1 MEHPLIVVGV
11 CVPERRRYA
20 AALARA
26 TGRRLVRISELPP
39 ARREERDPIPSER
52 SLGSGELWR
61 FVADIGTEIDLP
73 HVDLATDPRIPV
85 VCVVDALHLL
95 EDLADQRPLLE
106 TAGPGDDRGDVGAR
120 ARRAVSFV
128 EGATLIS
135 FVNWEAVD
143 TPRLALVMTIASH
156 LNPAARVRLSRGPA
170 DDIRALSSG
179 SPESP
184 PLLERAGW
192 VHALNDEHDPHMT
205 DARVTTLRYEQ
216 PRPFHPA
223 RLAAALDDIESGR
236 HGHILRSAGFCRL
249 ATRAS
254 VLARWDHV
262 GSAIWMDPLSSDIEA
277 ASTVQDIAFTG
288 LGIDARALRDA
299 LDDAAVTDEELTAG
313 PVAWREFEDPLP
325 AWPSI
330 VEERP

>member
-1 MEHPLIVVGV
+1 MEHPLIVAGI

-20 AALARA
+20 AALAEMTA
-26 TGRRLVRISELPP
+26 RRLVRISERPRV
-39 ARREERDPIPSER
+39 RREDRDPIPSER

-61 FVADIGTEIDLP
+61 FVADIGTDIDLP
-73 HVDLATDPRIPV
+73 HLDLATDPRIPV

-95 EDLADQRPLLE
+95 EDLADRHPLIE
-106 TAGPGDDRGDVGAR
+106 AARPGDDRGDVGAR
-120 ARRAVSFV
+120 ARRAVSFI

-135 FVNWEAVD
+135 FVNWETVD
-143 TPRLALVMTIASH
+143 TARLALVMTIASH

-170 DDIRALSSG
+170 DDIRALTSG
-179 SPESP
+179 PQVSP

-192 VHALNDEHDPHMT
+192 VHMLNDKHDPHMT

-262 GSAIWMDPLSSDIEA
+262 GSAIWLDPLSSDLDA
-277 ASTVQDIAFTG
+277 APTVQDIAFTG
-288 LGIDARALRDA
+288 LGVDAHMLRAA
-299 LDDAAVTDEELTAG
+299 LDDAAVTDDELMAG
-313 PVAWREFEDPLP
+313 PTAWLDFEDPLP
-325 AWPSI
+325 TWPSI

>member
-1 MEHPLIVVGV
+1 MENPLIIVGV

-20 AALARA
+20 IALARA
-26 TGRRLVRISELPP
+26 TGRRLVRISERPP
-39 ARREERDPIPSER
+39 ARREGREPIPPER

-61 FVADIGTEIDLP
+61 FVADVETEIDLP

-95 EDLADQRPLLE
+95 EDLADRHPLIE
-106 TAGPGDDRGDVGAR
+106 GARPGDDRGDVGAR
-120 ARRAVSFV
+120 ARRAVSFI
-128 EGATLIS
+128 EGATLVS
-135 FVNWEAVD
+135 FVNWESID
-143 TPRLALVMTIASH
+143 TARLALVMTIASH

-170 DDIRALSSG
+170 EDVRALTSG
-179 SPESP
+179 PQESP
-184 PLLERAGW
+184 QLLERAGW

-205 DARVTTLRYEQ
+205 DGRVMTFRYEQ
-216 PRPFHPA
+216 ARPFHPA
-223 RLAAALDDIESGR
+223 RLAAALDGIESGH
-236 HGHILRSAGFCRL
+236 HGHVLRSAGFCRL
-249 ATRAS
+249 ATRPS

-262 GSAIWMDPLSSDIEA
+262 GSAIWLDPLSSDVEV

-288 LGIDARALRDA
+288 LGIDARALRNA
-299 LDDAAVTDEELTAG
+299 LDDAAVTDDELTAG
-313 PVAWREFEDPLP
+313 PTAWHEFEDPLP